1 MAVFDKELIINGKAV
16 RSPEQQVYQNMKDIE
31 SLKEKIKDAYK
42 TTEALTSSSTSVAIA
57 NTNAPDGTTE
67 GWLMTS
73 DGLLFS
79 ITGGDETN
87 LLLSYYANL
96 KGPQGEDGAAVNI
109 DDAGTSLTKVWSSSK
124 TANEI
129 AGLINDSITSNVNT
143 WSSDQQTKLLSSG
156 IAWTTTDKD
165 GDDQISLDD
174 IYIGA
179 RTASESTSIIK
190 VPMLKVSDLI
200 VFVDG
205 NLNAKTL
212 YRVSSITGSVATV
225 VKVCDFAQG
234 KQMYQHNI
242 IFRFSKSSYH
252 GVASMTITCSDVSSS
267 FSREALIAYIKSK
280 GYTTSAKLFTDIH
293 GIIYIGGNYS
303 ITSCYVDNSDNLVIG
318 GTPDGNNIASQSFAY
333 SDIDNSYYMDTVE
346 PK

>member
-1 MAVFDKELIINGKAV
+1 MIKIDGKEIRTESEQVWKNMEDIDK
-16 RSPEQQVYQNMKDIE
+16 
-31 SLKEKIKDAYK
+31 LKETIKPEY
-42 TTEALTSSSTSVAIA
+42 TTAEALTSSSTSVAIA
-57 NTNAPDGTTE
+57 NTNAPSGTKS
-67 GWLMTS
+67 GWLLTQ
-73 DGLLFS
+73 DGLKFK
-79 ITGGDETN
+79 ITGGDDTN
-87 LLLSYYANL
+87 LLLEFYANL
-96 KGPQGEDGAAVNI
+96 KGPQGNDGAALNI
-109 DDAGTSLTKVWSSSK
+109 DDNVTSLTKVWSSSK
-124 TANEI
+124 TANVIEH
-129 AGLINDSITSNVNT
+129 LIDDSITSNQNT

-165 GDDQISLDD
+165 ADDQISLDD

-205 NLNAKTL
+205 NLKAKAL
-212 YRVSSITGSVATV
+212 YRVVSIVSSVVTVAL
-225 VKVCDFAQG
+225 VCEFSQG
-234 KQMYQHNI
+234 KQLYQHNI
-242 IFRFSKSSYH
+242 IFRFSKSSYR

-280 GYTTSAKLFTDIH
+280 GYTTSAKVFTDIH

-333 SDIDNSYYMDTVE
+333 SDLDSSYYMDTVE